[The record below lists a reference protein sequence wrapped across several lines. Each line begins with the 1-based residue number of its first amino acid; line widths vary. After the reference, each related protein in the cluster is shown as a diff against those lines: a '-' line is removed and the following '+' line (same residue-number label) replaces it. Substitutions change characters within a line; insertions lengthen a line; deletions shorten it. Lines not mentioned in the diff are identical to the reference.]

1 MLYYPILRNI
11 ERYNKTE
18 KECKAMFD
26 KRMSEELVW
35 VQLDLDTVNHN
46 VSSHGLII
54 PICQQ
59 IETWGIDKL
68 LDKHVKIHQKVYDF
82 TPNQKIVQVMAS
94 MMFGCED
101 NKRMNKVLKKDN
113 PQYSQYFGL
122 PRWADQ
128 SVISDTFRALTA
140 ENITQLETV
149 WKESLEVT
157 QISGNLRRR
166 IEADEY
172 ITIDIDLT
180 GDVCK
185 SRDDPTVTKGY
196 FPHKKGKTGRQK
208 AWAYTTDS
216 HGRIQEL
223 LALEYGS
230 GKMKLHHCLGSL
242 LEKLIT
248 LFGALRF
255 GLEKDKDL
263 RKRIVIRT
271 DAAGGSPRII
281 GTLDKYGFGY
291 FLKGYSYYV
300 ARKVCEA
307 VWEWHGIPDKDGGLF
322 GIGSM
327 SDLPNLGKFCNPIPQ
342 LTVFGFRQLKEDGKY
357 ENSHYI
363 TNVPDYIRLSVDGTL
378 TGMWRYYHKRASI
391 ESSIKTERNILH
403 TAHKRGR
410 MFYASWGYLIVAAMT
425 YNQLYLLRDMFFS
438 TTPDDD
444 VDIVGMKD
452 FVRDAINIPCHI
464 ETKKVRGKAERQ
476 VSLVL
481 DKTNRYAKAFFSK
494 VKEKSIGQLLLPLSI
509 HAQFQQSL
517 FSLRL

>member
-1 MLYYPILRNI
+1 MLYSTILDYI
-11 ERYNKTE
+11 AMAKTR
-18 KECKAMFD
+18 KESKAMFD
-26 KRMSEELVW
+26 KRMNEELVW
-35 VQLDLDTVNHN
+35 IKLDLDTVNHDI
-46 VSSHGLII
+46 SSHGLII

-59 IETWGIDKL
+59 IENWGIDKL
-68 LDKHVKIHQKVYDF
+68 LDKYVKVKQKVYEF
-82 TPNQKIVQVMAS
+82 TPNQKIMQVMAS

-101 NKRMNKVLKKDN
+101 NKRMNKILREDN
-113 PQYSQYFGL
+113 PEYSQYFGL
-122 PRWADQ
+122 SRWVDQ
-128 SVISDTFRALTA
+128 SVISDTFRAMTA
-140 ENITQLETV
+140 DNINQLESS

-157 QISGNLRRR
+157 QTIGNLRRKM
-166 IEADEY
+166 ELGEY

-196 FPHKKGKTGRQK
+196 FAGKKGKTGRQK
-208 AWAYTTDS
+208 AWAYTTDTY
-216 HGRIQEL
+216 GRIQDL
-223 LALEYGS
+223 LALEYGC
-230 GKMKLHHCLGSL
+230 GKMKLHHCLGPL

-248 LFGALRF
+248 LFG
-255 GLEKDKDL
+255 LEKDKDL
-263 RKRIVIRT
+263 RRCIVIRT

-281 GTLDKYGFGY
+281 GILEKYGFSY

-300 ARKVCEA
+300 AGKICNTIT
-307 VWEWHGIPDKDGGLF
+307 EWHDIPDKEGGLF
-322 GIGSM
+322 SIGSM

-342 LTVFGFRQLKEDGKY
+342 LAVFGFRQLTKDGKY

-363 TNVPDYIRLSVDGTL
+363 TNVPDYMRLSVDGTL
-378 TGMWRYYHKRASI
+378 TGMWRYYHKRTSI

-410 MFYASWGYLIVAAMT
+410 KFYASWGYLIVAAIA
-425 YNQLYLLRDMFFS
+425 YNLLYLLRDMFFS
-438 TTPDDD
+438 STPEDD
-444 VDIVGMKD
+444 IGMKN

-464 ETKKVRGKAERQ
+464 ETKKVRGKAVRQ

-481 DKTNRYAKAFFSK
+481 DKTNKYARAFFGK
-494 VKEKSIGQLLLPLSI
+494 VKEKSVGQLLLPLTI

>member
-1 MLYYPILRNI
+1 MKMLYSTILDYI
-11 ERYNKTE
+11 AMAKTR
-18 KECKAMFD
+18 KESKAMFD
-26 KRMSEELVW
+26 KRMNEELVW
-35 VQLDLDTVNHN
+35 IKLDLDTVNHDI
-46 VSSHGLII
+46 SSHGLII

-59 IETWGIDKL
+59 IENWGIDKL
-68 LDKHVKIHQKVYDF
+68 LDKYVKVKQKVYEF
-82 TPNQKIVQVMAS
+82 TPNQKIMQVMAS

-101 NKRMNKVLKKDN
+101 NKRMNKILREDN
-113 PQYSQYFGL
+113 PEYSQYFGL
-122 PRWADQ
+122 SRWVDQ
-128 SVISDTFRALTA
+128 SVISDTFRAMTA
-140 ENITQLETV
+140 DNINQLESS

-157 QISGNLRRR
+157 QTIGNLRRKM
-166 IEADEY
+166 ELGEY

-196 FPHKKGKTGRQK
+196 FAGKKGKTGRQK
-208 AWAYTTDS
+208 AWAYTTDTY
-216 HGRIQEL
+216 GRIQDL
-223 LALEYGS
+223 LALEYGC
-230 GKMKLHHCLGSL
+230 GKMKLHHCLGPL

-248 LFGALRF
+248 LFG
-255 GLEKDKDL
+255 LEKDKDL
-263 RKRIVIRT
+263 RRCIVIRT

-281 GTLDKYGFGY
+281 GILEKYGFSY

-300 ARKVCEA
+300 AGKICNTIT
-307 VWEWHGIPDKDGGLF
+307 EWHDIPDKEGGLF
-322 GIGSM
+322 SIGSM

-342 LTVFGFRQLKEDGKY
+342 LAVFGFRQLTKDGKY

-363 TNVPDYIRLSVDGTL
+363 TNVPDYMRLSVDGTL
-378 TGMWRYYHKRASI
+378 TGMWRYYHKRTSI

-410 MFYASWGYLIVAAMT
+410 KFYASWGYLIVAAIA
-425 YNQLYLLRDMFFS
+425 YNLLYLLRDMFFS
-438 TTPDDD
+438 STPEDD
-444 VDIVGMKD
+444 IGMKD

-464 ETKKVRGKAERQ
+464 ETKKVRGKAVRQ

-481 DKTNRYAKAFFSK
+481 DKTNKYARAFFGK
-494 VKEKSIGQLLLPLSI
+494 VKEKSVGQLLLPLTI